1 MPSTPSSA
9 PSGAPQNS
17 AANTSASNTSAADNS
32 AAPSRAAQN
41 RAPERNVPLTDDILQ
56 ILRCPVTGSPLRQEG
71 DELIATEDPQRRYRI
86 EDGVP
91 HLLPHNA

>member
-9 PSGAPQNS
+9 PSGAPQN
-17 AANTSASNTSAADNS
+17 SASNTSAADNS
-32 AAPSRAAQN
+32 AAPSRAAQK
-41 RAPERNVPLTDDILQ
+41 RAPERNAPLTDDILQ

>member
-17 AANTSASNTSAADNS
+17 SADNS
-32 AAPSRAAQN
+32 AAQN
-41 RAPERNVPLTDDILQ
+41 RASERNAPLTDDILQ

>member
-17 AANTSASNTSAADNS
+17 ASNTSAADNS
-32 AAPSRAAQN
+32 AAASRAAQK
-41 RAPERNVPLTDDILQ
+41 RSPERNAPLTDDILQ